1 MSQDTQE
8 ITKEPRDCR
17 RRSGEGKGVKEDSM
31 ATCFLREL
39 SCALEEKV
47 NIKIMARGE
56 KEGGMWCFEQDV
68 PRNPGI

>member
-17 RRSGEGKGVKEDSM
+17 QRSGEGKGVKEDTM

-39 SCALEEKV
+39 SCALEEKANV
-47 NIKIMARGE
+47 KIMARGE
-56 KEGGMWCFEQDV
+56 KGGNV
-68 PRNPGI
+68 VV